1 MTSSTWRDLL
11 GLDTVRK
18 GGWRGFWLTARAR
31 VIVVTHGFGDANRYG
46 TRGGFVVQLWHGVP
60 LKHLHL
66 DSPST
71 YAVSFLPDRSIVR
84 RLIGYAYRRAGRGI
98 SMFPVAGPS
107 IVPNIASA
115 FGVPPERVMVTGD
128 IRDDVLLAG
137 SEHDRRAAAQ
147 AVLAAA
153 TPDLPAGSRV
163 VLFAPTWRDGNADP
177 TVPIVPNIAS
187 AFGVPPERVLVTGDV
202 RDDVLLAG
210 SEDDRRTAAQAL
222 LAAATPDLP
231 AGSRIVLF
239 APTWRDG
246 NADPTVPTAD
256 EWQSIASWLERHDAV
271 LLVRTHP
278 LGRGDF
284 GDGPRISPRIRM
296 LDLDALR
303 ELNHVLWAV
312 DAVVTDY
319 SSVVFDYALVG
330 RPVVFF
336 APDLEAYAASR
347 GFYRSYEW
355 FSGGRSVTTWAD
367 VLTQL
372 GEALDEGVDGP
383 GHRHAQ
389 AIRRRDLHA
398 PTTDGPPTAC
408 STRWCARSAGRRHR
422 GAADRSGGRDVHRR
436 T

>member
-1 MTSSTWRDLL
+1 MRTAAGSAVRATIGPTMASFTFGSGNSRKLLGVPLYALTALATSIIPRTNRLWVFGCGIGPGEGALPLYRTARDRLDDRTRL
-11 GLDTVRK
+11 VWMARSSDELELARSMGLDTVRK

-84 RLIGYAYRRAGRGI
+84 RLVGYAYRRAGRGI
-98 SMFPVAGPS
+98 SLFPVAGPS
-107 IVPNIASA
+107 VVPNIASA
-115 FGVPPERVMVTGD
+115 FGVPPERIVVTGD

-137 SEHDRRAAAQ
+137 SEDDRRA
-147 AVLAAA
+147 
-153 TPDLPAGSRV
+153 
-163 VLFAPTWRDGNADP
+163 
-177 TVPIVPNIAS
+177 
-187 AFGVPPERVLVTGDV
+187 
-202 RDDVLLAG
+202 
-210 SEDDRRTAAQAL
+210 AAQAL
-222 LAAATPDLP
+222 LAAAAPDLP

-256 EWQSIASWLERHDAV
+256 EWQSIGRWLDRHDAV

-284 GDGPRISPRIRM
+284 SDGPRISPRIRM

-312 DAVVTDY
+312 DTVVTDY

-336 APDLEAYAASR
+336 APDLDAYAASR

-367 VLTQL
+367 VLAQL
-372 GEALDEGVDGP
+372 GEALDEDVDGT
-383 GHRHAQ
+383 GHRHAR
-389 AIRRRDLHA
+389 AIRREIFEHD
-398 PTTDGPPTAC
+398 DG
-408 STRWCARSAGRRHR
+408 R
-422 GAADRSGGRDVHRR
+422 AADRVLDEVVRQVGG
-436 T
+436 TASS

>member
-1 MTSSTWRDLL
+1 
-11 GLDTVRK
+11 
-18 GGWRGFWLTARAR
+18 
-31 VIVVTHGFGDANRYG
+31 VTHGFGDVNRYG

-84 RLIGYAYRRAGRGI
+84 RLVGYAYRRAGRGI
-98 SMFPVAGPS
+98 SLFPVAGPS
-107 IVPNIASA
+107 IVPNIVSA

-128 IRDDVLLAG
+128 IRDDVLLSG
-137 SEHDRRAAAQ
+137 SETDRRA
-147 AVLAAA
+147 
-153 TPDLPAGSRV
+153 
-163 VLFAPTWRDGNADP
+163 
-177 TVPIVPNIAS
+177 
-187 AFGVPPERVLVTGDV
+187 
-202 RDDVLLAG
+202 
-210 SEDDRRTAAQAL
+210 AAQAL
-222 LAAATPDLP
+222 LAAAAPDLP
-231 AGSRIVLF
+231 TGSRIVLF

-256 EWQSIASWLERHDAV
+256 EWESIGRWLDRHDAV

-336 APDLEAYAASR
+336 APDLEAYTASR

-355 FSGGRSVTTWAD
+355 FSGGHSVTTWSD

-372 GEALDEGVDGP
+372 GEALDEDVDGA
-383 GHRHAQ
+383 GHRHAR
-389 AIRRRDLHA
+389 AIRREIFEHD
-398 PTTDGPPTAC
+398 DG
-408 STRWCARSAGRRHR
+408 R
-422 GAADRSGGRDVHRR
+422 AADRVLDEVVRQVGG
-436 T
+436 TASS